1 MRVKR
6 SSTAEQRIGRLPRR
20 SRRLIAVGTMI
31 GLPAMYLWSSLM
43 HGTSVPA
50 IVWGPITFLLIGL
63 TLVGAAVLYLYTHD
77 LADMPESRLDERE
90 RQMRNGAWILSY
102 QVLVAVVVLG
112 LAAVAIPTLGF
123 GGVVALDATNVGAA
137 AISVGVL
144 LPLLPTAALAWIEP
158 DQPSE
163 E

>member
-1 MRVKR
+1 MRVKT
-6 SSTAEQRIGRLPRR
+6 SSRVEQRIGRLPRR

-31 GLPAMYLWSSLM
+31 GLPATYLWSSLM
-43 HGTSVPA
+43 HGTSVPS

-77 LADMPESRLDERE
+77 LADLPDSRLDERE
-90 RQMRNGAWILSY
+90 RQMRDDAWILSY

-158 DQPSE
+158 DLPSE